1 MNRNLLIVLAGGFV
15 IALLVAMIVSS
26 GLEKEP
32 VQVPSESVQVLVA
45 SHKIPMGST
54 LSAADMKWQAWPKA
68 SLFEGAIIREGEQ
81 GVTKALSGRVRRD
94 VASGEPL
101 TEMSMVRS
109 ADGNLVVAALEP
121 GKRAMALKVSAQSMV
136 GGFINPGDHVDVILT
151 HKVRISGDA
160 RDAVSDTIDRMA
172 TETILENVRVL
183 AIDQRATKAADEKAK
198 VGRTVTLEVTAEESE
213 KLALAS
219 GMGELSLTLRGMGD
233 DQVGV
238 RTGKLATTDVSVSPI
253 LQEIA
258 KRKSESNPQA
268 NNVIRIY
275 SDRGVETVKVRK

>member
-32 VQVPSESVQVLVA
+32 VQTGESVEVLVA
-45 SHKIPMGST
+45 SHKIPMGAT
-54 LSAADMKWQAWPKA
+54 LTAADLKWQSWPKP
-68 SLFEGAIIREGEQ
+68 SLFDGAIVREGEQ
-81 GVTKALSGRVRRD
+81 AATKALSGRVRRD
-94 VASGEPL
+94 IASGEPL
-101 TEMSMVRS
+101 TELSMVRA

-151 HKVRISGDA
+151 HRVRVSGVT
-160 RDAVSDTIDRMA
+160 RDAVSDTIDRLA
-172 TETILENVRVL
+172 TETVLENVRVL

-198 VGRTVTLEVTAEESE
+198 VGRTVTLEVSAQDSE
-213 KLALAS
+213 KLALA
-219 GMGELSLTLRGMGD
+219 GEMGELSLTLRGVGD
-233 DQVGV
+233 DQTGV
-238 RTGKLATTDVSVSPI
+238 RTGKIATTDVSVSPI

-258 KRKSESNPQA
+258 KRKSETNPQA
-268 NNVIRIY
+268 NNTIRIY
-275 SDRGVETVKVRK
+275 SDRGVESVKVRK